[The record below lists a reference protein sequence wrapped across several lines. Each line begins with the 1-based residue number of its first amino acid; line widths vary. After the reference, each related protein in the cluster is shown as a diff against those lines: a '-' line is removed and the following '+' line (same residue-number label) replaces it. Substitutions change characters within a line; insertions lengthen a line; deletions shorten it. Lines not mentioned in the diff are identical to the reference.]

1 MKKWL
6 NLLLSALLVL
16 TLTACG
22 TGTADTGASA
32 DSSGTSQASSDI
44 SQERIM
50 LGLRLTEGIP
60 LSWLDDVQRKTAE
73 PFVKAGLTISGINDD
88 KNLVEIIE
96 LKDHPFFVACQFHP
110 EFKSRPYKPHPL
122 FVGFVN
128 QAIGNIKK
136 SRLN

>member
-1 MKKWL
+1 MRLGNYKCH
-6 NLLLSALLVL
+6 LLD
-16 TLTACG
+16 G
-22 TGTADTGASA
+22 TKVRQLYAMPDIVERHRHRFEFNNDYADT
-32 DSSGTSQASSDI
+32 
-44 SQERIM
+44 
-50 LGLRLTEGIP
+50 
-60 LSWLDDVQRKTAE
+60 
-73 PFVKAGLTISGINDD
+73 FVKAGLTISGINDD

-122 FVGFVN
+122 LVGFVN